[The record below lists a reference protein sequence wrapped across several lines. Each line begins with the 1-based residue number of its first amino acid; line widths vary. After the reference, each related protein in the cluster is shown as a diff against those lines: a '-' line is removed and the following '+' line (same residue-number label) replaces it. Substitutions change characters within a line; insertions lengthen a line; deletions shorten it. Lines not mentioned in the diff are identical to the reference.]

1 MRLQLVN
8 DDAVQLADLD
18 GDGIDDETGEPV
30 EEPVPA
36 DEEDTDEPTDDEPA
50 EAMSGHRWVLAI
62 EGSPTGDGRSFLPGA
77 LSWRDLPLPFM
88 ATDVTGSGH
97 DGAKLVAN
105 IVQIDREGETLY
117 GITQHIASDDADVL
131 RLQGLIDS
139 GDLRGVSVDLDQ
151 VEGSVIFEDPSD
163 DDMEGSMPLGGERL
177 EFSAARIMGAT
188 ATPFP
193 AFAEAQRADLADALV
208 AGATMIETAQPE
220 ASPISTPVIPPLAW
234 FDNPSLDRPTPMT
247 VSDDGQMF
255 GHLALFDSCHI
266 GFSDRCVR
274 PPRSNSNYQ
283 AFHTG
288 ELVTAEGSRVRVGN
302 ITVDCGH
309 ADLRASA
316 QKAAAH
322 YDDTGWVG
330 ADVCC
335 GEDQFGIWV
344 AGALRPGLDPV
355 QVRAVMAADVSGDWR
370 SINGNLELVGIAS
383 VNVPGFTKAQ
393 FAAGDR
399 VALVASVPVC
409 QETDPGYFAIA
420 ERIASSVGL
429 ARWQADAERDRLALS
444 VGVHPSQ
451 RRRALAE
458 RVNG

>member
-1 MRLQLVN
+1 
-8 DDAVQLADLD
+8 
-18 GDGIDDETGEPV
+18 
-30 EEPVPA
+30 
-36 DEEDTDEPTDDEPA
+36 
-50 EAMSGHRWVLAI
+50 
-62 EGSPTGDGRSFLPGA
+62 
-77 LSWRDLPLPFM
+77 
-88 ATDVTGSGH
+88 
-97 DGAKLVAN
+97 
-105 IVQIDREGETLY
+105 
-117 GITQHIASDDADVL
+117 
-131 RLQGLIDS
+131 
-139 GDLRGVSVDLDQ
+139 
-151 VEGSVIFEDPSD
+151 VIFEDPTD
-163 DDMEGSMPLGGERL
+163 DGVEGAAPIGGERL

-208 AGATMIETAQPE
+208 AGATMIETVQPD

-234 FDNPSLDRPTPMT
+234 FDNPGLDRPTPMT

-274 PPRSNSNYQ
+274 PPRSKSNYD

-316 QKAAAH
+316 TKAAAH

-330 ADVCC
+330 ADVRC

-429 ARWQADAERDRLALS
+429 ARWQADAERDSLALS
-444 VGVHPSQ
+444 LGVHPSQ
-451 RRRALAE
+451 RRRAIAD